1 MKILEVKIYSPDSEL
16 LRKVEFKDIGLSII
30 YGDVEKPNND
40 NETSNSIGKTVLL
53 KILNVILG
61 AKNSGK
67 NTIRGL
73 KDYKIESEIKYNNK
87 KYKINLTI
95 GSSKDYFVEDRKM
108 NLTQYKEFFNIDR
121 KLLSK
126 QIMLEKRK
134 ALISDTSKN
143 ATKDDYSAVLNL
155 LYLNDIESVFRK
167 IKEHQDEIE
176 LIGKYNNTF
185 KEDTNILQKE
195 EFNLEMKKKQIEDE
209 LQKLNNNLS
218 NLKIS
223 ENIQEIAKRRM
234 IVDQEIKEISEN
246 IQINNMTIKKY
257 NEILEDS
264 KGSEIS
270 LKEVRNIYNTAKI
283 EIPEMINKKL
293 EEIENFYKYLI
304 EDKNEIYKNQIN
316 TLNEKN
322 IKLKNQFNELKIEF
336 DNLSEIISE
345 NNSFKEAIKIYDIK
359 TREKMEIDSK
369 ISEINGKLTQINN
382 THNIKANIDILYSE
396 LYKEFESAN
405 LKINRYKQFI
415 YEMVNKIY
423 IEETRN
429 PYLSINISDSKLKYK
444 AIPIKIDLSIDGDDG
459 EGIGAV
465 RYLLF
470 DLMIMNYNNE
480 IECMIED
487 SSCFEGIDRR
497 QVKKLIMEFKRI
509 SETKNKQLIISLNK
523 YLISDMEDL
532 KDNIVLKLDEGNT
545 LLNRKF

>member
-1 MKILEVKIYSPDSEL
+1 MKILEIKIYSPDSEL
-16 LRKVEFKDIGLSII
+16 LREVEFKDIGLSII

-73 KDYKIESEIKYNNK
+73 KDYKIESEIKYNNE

-95 GSSKDYFVEDRKM
+95 GSSKDYFVEDKKM

-143 ATKDDYSAVLNL
+143 ATKEDYSAVLNL

-209 LQKLNNNLS
+209 LKKLNNNLS

-223 ENIQEIAKRRM
+223 ENIQEIAKRRI

-382 THNIKANIDILYSE
+382 TQNIKANIDILYSE

-470 DLMIMNYNNE
+470 DLMIMNY
-480 IECMIED
+480 
-487 SSCFEGIDRR
+487 S
-497 QVKKLIMEFKRI
+497 V
-509 SETKNKQLIISLNK
+509 
-523 YLISDMEDL
+523 
-532 KDNIVLKLDEGNT
+532 
-545 LLNRKF
+545 

>member
-73 KDYKIESEIKYNNK
+73 KDYKIESEIKYNKK

-209 LQKLNNNLS
+209 LQKLNNNLA

-246 IQINNMTIKKY
+246 IQINNMTIKK
-257 NEILEDS
+257 
-264 KGSEIS
+264 
-270 LKEVRNIYNTAKI
+270 
-283 EIPEMINKKL
+283 
-293 EEIENFYKYLI
+293 
-304 EDKNEIYKNQIN
+304 
-316 TLNEKN
+316 
-322 IKLKNQFNELKIEF
+322 
-336 DNLSEIISE
+336 
-345 NNSFKEAIKIYDIK
+345 
-359 TREKMEIDSK
+359 
-369 ISEINGKLTQINN
+369 
-382 THNIKANIDILYSE
+382 
-396 LYKEFESAN
+396 
-405 LKINRYKQFI
+405 
-415 YEMVNKIY
+415 
-423 IEETRN
+423 
-429 PYLSINISDSKLKYK
+429 
-444 AIPIKIDLSIDGDDG
+444 
-459 EGIGAV
+459 
-465 RYLLF
+465 
-470 DLMIMNYNNE
+470 
-480 IECMIED
+480 
-487 SSCFEGIDRR
+487 
-497 QVKKLIMEFKRI
+497 
-509 SETKNKQLIISLNK
+509 
-523 YLISDMEDL
+523 
-532 KDNIVLKLDEGNT
+532 
-545 LLNRKF
+545 